1 MHVRKLSLSLMVLT
15 GLLLAGATSLWAA
28 PVTTPAQQADH
39 VLTPETLANATYVFE
54 ESAEGQVTLADGA
67 HEEEIV
73 PGAASKLRIQ
83 MLDEPIA
90 YGDLNG
96 DGVEDAAVL
105 LASNSGGSGVFI
117 YLAPVLDEDGQPVNT
132 TNAFLGDRV
141 QINNMAIE
149 DGVITVEMLTQGPDE
164 PMCCPTQESTVQ
176 YALEDDQ
183 LVEQGGENDAG
194 EENAQGGE
202 EAGLFNDLFGVLGN
216 MTYQSEFGED
226 GTVTLVDGKYE
237 TPAAPGSASLIQVF
251 ATGYADAG
259 DLNGDGVDD
268 AAIVLASSGG
278 GTGVFMSLAAV
289 VDDNGQPVNVANADL
304 GDRSQINDL
313 YIEEGQIVV
322 DLVIAGPDDAAC
334 CPTQHA
340 IRTYALEGDA
350 LTLVDEEAV
359 AGEEMEEAAAEFMP
373 DADPTVATIT
383 LGGTDNYWLDPTLVS
398 VVGGVIDGPS
408 VDASQLG
415 EDCRGVIPP
424 QPDVVLAWTED
435 ETVDSLRIFFL
446 STGDPTMTVVTPAGD
461 ILCNDDMN
469 PLIPDPFIEI
479 EKPAE
484 GRYAIFMGSYE
495 NDAVEPGFLV
505 FSSLDFTPAT
515 LDLGELLPREVNPD
529 LLGEPMGLD
538 VLNLDAAPSTE
549 PPAEPLSAENTPVT
563 QEMVGGGDLEAFN
576 IEFGNPRCTGFIDA
590 TPTYAFDWTGDAE
603 TLRIFF
609 EGEQDATLIVRTP
622 ADAYECNDDADGA
635 NNLNPLLDLD
645 PMDGAYS
652 VWIGGYA
659 PSTAITGT
667 LTIAGSADIQPEA
680 LTVAAEGN

>member
-15 GLLLAGATSLWAA
+15 GLLLMGATSLWAA
-28 PVTTPAQQADH
+28 PAMTPAQQDDH
-39 VLTPETLANATYVFE
+39 VLTTAVLANATYLME
-54 ESAEGQVTLADGA
+54 DSAEGQITLVNGEY
-67 HEEEIV
+67 EEEIV
-73 PGAASKLRIQ
+73 PGSASKLRVNLI
-83 MLDEPIA
+83 DEGIA

-117 YLAPVLDEDGQPVNT
+117 YLASVLDEDGQPVNT
-132 TNAFLGDRV
+132 ASTVLGDRV
-141 QINNMAIE
+141 QINSMTIE
-149 DGVITVEMLTQGPDE
+149 DGVITVEMVTQGPDD
-164 PMCCPTQESTVQ
+164 PMCCPTQETIAK
-176 YALEDDQ
+176 YTLEGDQ
-183 LVEQGGENDAG
+183 LIEQERIDNADQDAHP
-194 EENAQGGE
+194 
-202 EAGLFNDLFGVLGN
+202 FDDLFGVLGN

-226 GTVTLVDGKYE
+226 GTVTLENGHYE
-237 TPAAPGSASLIQVF
+237 TPAAPGSASLIQVT
-251 ATGYADAG
+251 ATGYADTG
-259 DLNGDGVDD
+259 DLNGDGAED

-289 VDDNGQPVNVANADL
+289 IDDNGQPVNVANADL

-322 DLVIAGPDDAAC
+322 DLVVAGPDDAAC
-334 CPTQHA
+334 CPTQHV
-340 IRTYALEGDA
+340 IQRYALEGDA
-350 LTLVDEEAV
+350 LTLVDEEV
-359 AGEEMEEAAAEFMP
+359 MAGEETEEAAAEFAP

-383 LGGTDNYWLDPTLVS
+383 LGGTDDYWLDPTLIS
-398 VVGGVIDGPS
+398 VVSGVIDGPS

-415 EDCRGVIPP
+415 EECRGVIPP

-446 STGDPTMTVVTPAGD
+446 STGDPTMTIVTPDGD

-479 EKPAE
+479 DNPAE
-484 GRYAIFMGSYE
+484 GRYAVFMGSYE

-515 LDLGELLPREVNPD
+515 LDLGELLPRTVDPD

-549 PPAEPLSAENTPVT
+549 APAEPLSAESAPVT

-590 TPTYAFDWTGDAE
+590 TPTYAFDWAGDAE
-603 TLRIFF
+603 ALRIFF
-609 EGEQDATLIVRTP
+609 EGEKDATLIVRTP
-622 ADAYECNDDADGA
+622 ADVYECNDDADGA

-645 PMDGAYS
+645 PVDGAYS

-667 LTIAGSADIQPEA
+667 LTIAGATDIQPQA
-680 LTVAAEGN
+680 LTAEMAGN